1 MQENIVGMNADSTGL
16 SQGISQC
23 SKGDN
28 MPIKNVFDDM
38 SSFDSI
44 LRAEYDVR
52 AGSRYDREELLFW
65 GSYEDNLHSLAEAVQ
80 NLDFPPDRYRSFYV
94 YEPKLRKIICSDYK
108 TKIIQR
114 AAYNAINPLVCK
126 GFISD
131 TYSCVKERG
140 QIKAMQRLAGWVDYV
155 TAGGGNWYYLKMDVE
170 KFFYR
175 IDHEILM
182 KIIRKKIC
190 DRRAVRVMEHYIC
203 EASKPF
209 GLPLGVKNPMDIDEK
224 DMLWDV
230 GITIGGGLSHMHG
243 NMYLD
248 PVDQLAKRS
257 LGVKYY
263 IRYMDDIII
272 LSENKEEL
280 HRYKREISDYLNG
293 ELKLRLNSKTAIRPV
308 TQGIE
313 FVGFR
318 IWPRRVYLRKSTS
331 LHMKRHLREMQERY
345 RNYEVSLEEVHD
357 TIMSYK
363 ALMKHCDCEALDK
376 KIFENFVL
384 THNPKEAVEKDG

>member
-1 MQENIVGMNADSTGL
+1 
-16 SQGISQC
+16 
-23 SKGDN
+23 
-28 MPIKNVFDDM
+28 MPIKNVFSDM

-44 LRAEYDVR
+44 LQADRDVR
-52 AGSRYDREELLFW
+52 AGSRYDKEELLFW
-65 GSYEDNLHSLAEAVQ
+65 GNYEDNLHSLAEAVQ

-94 YEPKLRKIICSDYK
+94 YEPKLRKIICSDYR
-108 TKIIQR
+108 TKVIQR

-131 TYSCVKERG
+131 TYSCVKDRG
-140 QIKAMQRLAGWVDYV
+140 QLKAMQRLAGWVNYV
-155 TAGGGNWYYLKMDVE
+155 TSGGGNWYYLKMDVE

-182 KIIRKKIC
+182 KIIRKKIY

-248 PVDQLAKRS
+248 SVDQLAKRTF
-257 LGVKYY
+257 GIKYY

-272 LSENKEEL
+272 LSESKEDL
-280 HRYKREISDYLNG
+280 HRYKREISDFLNG
-293 ELKLRLNSKTAIRPV
+293 ELKLQLNNKTAIRPV
-308 TQGIE
+308 SQGIE

-318 IWPRRVYLRKSTS
+318 IWPHRVYLRKSTS

-345 RNYEVSLEEVHD
+345 RNYEVSLAEVHD
-357 TIMSYK
+357 TVMSYK
-363 ALMKHCDCEALDK
+363 ALMKHCDCKALDK

-384 THNPKEAVEKDG
+384 THNPKEAVKEDG